1 MSVGRSEETAL
12 GSARGRFL
20 ESLPRKAIELRG
32 TIALLQANPGSE
44 AARSDM
50 RRKLHALYASAL
62 VFRSDTL
69 AALVQEGIKP
79 LDLASEQNRALAAG
93 DLEQLQ
99 SVVRRIAEL
108 RAEAAGESER
118 V

>member
-32 TIALLQANPGSE
+32 TIALLSATPSAEGPRGE
-44 AARSDM
+44 M

-62 VFRSDTL
+62 VFRSDSL
-69 AALVQEGIKP
+69 AALVQEGIAR
-79 LDLASEQNRALAAG
+79 LDAASQEHRALDNA
-93 DLEQLQ
+93 DLEGL
-99 SVVRRIAEL
+99 SSLVKR
-108 RAEAAGESER
+108 
-118 V
+118 

>member
-32 TIALLQANPGSE
+32 TIALLQSNPGAE
-44 AARSDM
+44 GPRGEL

-62 VFRSDTL
+62 VFRSDAL
-69 AALVQEGIKP
+69 AALVQEGIKL
-79 LDLASEQNRALAAG
+79 LDSASEQKRALETQ
-93 DLEQLQ
+93 DMEQLT

-108 RAEAAGESER
+108 RVRSR
-118 V
+118 DFH